1 MIRTC
6 PGPVQHVWVSMY
18 LIDDFNTQ
26 SHGKV
31 VVVRQ
36 MVCGVTVLEG
46 SGYETECVRGICV
59 DFSPTYLYVCSRVVQ
74 VEIIKAAKSRVCGY
88 KRAFL
93 RLLTFCFF
101 THTHAMVVVMR
112 QNVCD
117 VPAWTCVRN
126 VSMFETVGPK

>member
-1 MIRTC
+1 
-6 PGPVQHVWVSMY
+6 MY

-59 DFSPTYLYVCSRVVQ
+59 DFSPT
-74 VEIIKAAKSRVCGY
+74 
-88 KRAFL
+88 
-93 RLLTFCFF
+93 
-101 THTHAMVVVMR
+101 
-112 QNVCD
+112 
-117 VPAWTCVRN
+117 
-126 VSMFETVGPK
+126 

>member
-6 PGPVQHVWVSMY
+6 PGPVQHVWVSMF
-18 LIDDFNTQ
+18 LIAIFNTK
-26 SHGKV
+26 SHGIV

-36 MVCGVTVLEG
+36 MVCGVSVLEG

-59 DFSPTYLYVCSRVVQ
+59 DFSPTYLYVCSRLTQ
-74 VEIIKAAKSRVCGY
+74 VENMKATKSRTKVY
-88 KRAFL
+88 KSVLL
-93 RLLTFCFF
+93 RFWTSYFF
-101 THTHAMVVVMR
+101 TSTHGKVVVVR